1 MDKSLSR
8 CYRLGGEWINIFLTH
23 YVQMYCKP
31 YNGCKIQ
38 GSCCG
43 KSMMILK
50 LKLVKGK
57 TVDEADIASNLTA
70 PYEYLK
76 HVTTVLKYLVQPWV
90 KRI

>member
-1 MDKSLSR
+1 
-8 CYRLGGEWINIFLTH
+8 
-23 YVQMYCKP
+23 
-31 YNGCKIQ
+31 
-38 GSCCG
+38 
-43 KSMMILK
+43 MMILK